1 MIDFEILQDGETKFL
16 TWAKLCKHVGV
27 KPYMPSTPELAAIK
41 LQLAK
46 ARGIPVDD
54 VQVRMNGS
62 AIL

>member
-1 MIDFEILQDGETKFL
+1 MIDFEILENGETKFI

-27 KPYMPSTPELAAIK
+27 KPYMPSTLELASIK

-46 ARGIPVDD
+46 ARGIPLDD
-54 VQVRMNGS
+54 VQVRMNRS